1 MLIFNKQSILLLLV
15 VLLTGILTACRS
27 TPTLASPSAPGISV
41 GILGDE
47 CPSVEVKAG
56 DQVTWTNQDDRAHI
70 VRHIPDQGDSQ
81 FDSGILNMGDSFSF
95 TFVQPGVYTYQCL
108 IEYEAT
114 GTVTVQP

>member
-1 MLIFNKQSILLLLV
+1 MLIFKMQSIFIVSVILLSGLLA
-15 VLLTGILTACRS
+15 ACQS
-27 TPTLASPSAPGISV
+27 TPTLVSPSTPGISV

-47 CPSVEVKAG
+47 CPSVEVKVG
-56 DQVTWTNQDDRAHI
+56 DQVTWTNQDARAHI
-70 VRHIPDQGDSQ
+70 VRHIPDEGDSQ

>member
-1 MLIFNKQSILLLLV
+1 MFIFNKQSVCI
-15 VLLTGILTACRS
+15 VLAVLFTGILTACQS
-27 TPTLASPSAPGISV
+27 APTLASPSAPGISV

-56 DQVTWTNQDDRAHI
+56 EQVTWTNQDTRAHT
-70 VRHIPDQGDSQ
+70 VRHIPDDGNSQ

-114 GTVTVQP
+114 GTVTVKP